1 MTVIRSKIDETLLI
15 TIDRLPVN
23 ALDLDAIAA
32 LERAFAAATGD
43 VPRDGVVLTGG
54 GQVFSAGVDTRA
66 FANYSRDQ
74 RHAMVRAITRM
85 VARLIAIPAPVVAA
99 INGHALGGG
108 FVLMLACDY
117 RIAVD
122 NEAAKLGMTEAQ
134 AGIPFP
140 AGPLE
145 VMRHELSPELLRRLT
160 LTSAVL
166 NARELLEARVLDSLC
181 AVEDLKLR
189 SITLAKSLAAQPGF
203 RAVKR
208 QIRGGLVER
217 VADLAWAGQDTFLDE
232 FGCSRTCRS
241 SRTDP

>member
-1 MTVIRSKIDETLLI
+1 
-15 TIDRLPVN
+15 
-23 ALDLDAIAA
+23 
-32 LERAFAAATGD
+32 
-43 VPRDGVVLTGG
+43 
-54 GQVFSAGVDTRA
+54 
-66 FANYSRDQ
+66 
-74 RHAMVRAITRM
+74 
-85 VARLIAIPAPVVAA
+85 
-99 INGHALGGG
+99 
-108 FVLMLACDY
+108 
-117 RIAVD
+117 VD

-166 NARELLEARVLDSLC
+166 NTRELLEARVLDSLC

-217 VADLAWAGQDTFLDE
+217 VADLASAGQDTFLDE

>member
-1 MTVIRSKIDETLLI
+1 MTVIASKIDETLLI
-15 TIDRLPVN
+15 TIDRPPVN

-74 RHAMVRAITRM
+74 RHAMVRVITRM

-166 NARELLEARVLDSLC
+166 NTRELLEARVLDSLC

-217 VADLAWAGQDTFLDE
+217 VADLASAGQDTFLDE